1 MRRAAVIVGA
11 ALALA
16 GCGGSDTGNGDAE
29 QLTVFVNAPFTGTPY
44 VGQTIARGAELGAAA
59 VNAQGLTIDGK
70 PYELV
75 VKRVDNRL
83 SPRSAV
89 ANVRRAVDDD
99 AVAIVDEGTGV
110 DASWRVAREA
120 DAPLGI
126 VYQGGA
132 GLVDHDERPNVFR
145 IAPRDRGIAFRLAE
159 YIIPKGHK
167 VALVTDDSGYGQEGA
182 EALGEA
188 FSRNRDS
195 VAAEIEVPATATDVA
210 PQVLRARRAGATA
223 LLAWAQPPA
232 LAAVV
237 TAARTAGWDVPIFA
251 PPSAEDPLLR
261 QALSDHPEW
270 IDGITF
276 ASGRM
281 TAEGGPGPF
290 FQFNEAFED
299 AYGPQKVGV
308 RTPGGGEVIQPP
320 DYAMYAYD
328 FVRLVAAAMQDAGET
343 HGPEV
348 LRSMERVAVGGANG
362 DQRSFNAKNHEGVI
376 DDDVYFARFS
386 GMTFAP
392 VDDDPLSASLGN
404 VDQTR

>member
-1 MRRAAVIVGA
+1 
-11 ALALA
+11 
-16 GCGGSDTGNGDAE
+16 
-29 QLTVFVNAPFTGTPY
+29 
-44 VGQTIARGAELGAAA
+44 
-59 VNAQGLTIDGK
+59 
-70 PYELV
+70 

-89 ANVRRAVDDD
+89 TNVRRAVDDD

-110 DASWRVAREA
+110 DASWRVARDA
-120 DAPLGI
+120 DAPLGV
-126 VYQGGA
+126 VYQGGR
-132 GLVDHDERPNVFR
+132 GLVDADARRNVFR
-145 IAPRDRGIAFRLAE
+145 IAPTDRGIAFRLAE

-182 EALGEA
+182 DALKDA

-223 LLAWAQPPA
+223 LLVWAQPPA
-232 LAAVV
+232 LAAVL
-237 TAARTAGWDVPIFA
+237 TAARTAGWDVPVFA

-261 QALSDHPEW
+261 QELSDHPEW
-270 IDGITF
+270 IDGLTF

-290 FQFNEAFED
+290 FQFAQAFENE
-299 AYGPQKVGV
+299 YGPHRVGV
-308 RTPGGGEVIQPP
+308 RTAGGEEVVQPP

-328 FVRLVAAAMQDAGET
+328 YVRLVAAALQDAGKT

-348 LRSMERVAVGGANG
+348 LRSMERVAIGGANG

-376 DDDVYFARFS
+376 DDDVYFARFK

-392 VDDDPLSASLGN
+392 VGDDPLSASLGT